1 MVFWSVKFSSM
12 TNIASKVIIV
22 VGVISILVGAV
33 FLGLDPGNWATYIYS
48 ILLGICFTLLGIS
61 FILGGIGQKVT
72 RRLSFGFIG
81 AALVF
86 LGFSLAQL
94 D

>member
-12 TNIASKVIIV
+12 TNIASKVFIV
-22 VGVISILVGAV
+22 VGFIGILVGAV
-33 FLGLDPGNWATYIYS
+33 FLGLDSGNWAMCIYL
-48 ILLGICFTLLGIS
+48 ILFGIS
-61 FILGGIGQKVT
+61 FILGGIGQKIT

-81 AALVF
+81 VALVF
-86 LGFSLAQL
+86 LGFGLAQL

>member
-1 MVFWSVKFSSM
+1 M
-12 TNIASKVIIV
+12 TNIASKVSIV

-33 FLGLDPGNWATYIYS
+33 FLGLDSGNWAMCIYL
-48 ILLGICFTLLGIS
+48 ILLGIYCTLLGIS
-61 FILGGIGQKVT
+61 FILGGTGQKIT
-72 RRLSFGFIG
+72 RRLSFGFLG

-86 LGFSLAQL
+86 LGFGLAQL

>member
-12 TNIASKVIIV
+12 TNIASKVSIV
-22 VGVISILVGAV
+22 VGVIAILVGAV
-33 FLGLDPGNWATYIYS
+33 FLGLDSGNWAMYIYL
-48 ILLGICFTLLGIS
+48 ILLGIYFTLLGIS
-61 FILGGIGQKVT
+61 FILGGIGQKIT
-72 RRLSFGFIG
+72 RGLSFGFLG
-81 AALVF
+81 VALVL